1 MSYIISFLG
10 FFCYCFSTYKLI
22 FKRLIKIPQAY
33 DLNASLLIRHK
44 NCEVIF
50 FSPDLYLNC
59 QSPFIW
65 SFQLWLLF
73 FLCVCV
79 FFFFSL
85 FGTIHDLLTSFSL
98 LPFLMNISLKLS
110 VDKAK
115 ILSFVVTMI
124 SYNFHL
130 VFEKY
135 QFLETVAH
143 AKTSII
149 LY

>member
-1 MSYIISFLG
+1 MISMLPFSSGIRTVKLFFFLQIYISIVNLHLFDLSSFDFY
-10 FFCYCFSTYKLI
+10 FFCG
-22 FKRLIKIPQAY
+22 
-33 DLNASLLIRHK
+33 
-44 NCEVIF
+44 
-50 FSPDLYLNC
+50 
-59 QSPFIW
+59 
-65 SFQLWLLF
+65 
-73 FLCVCV
+73 
-79 FFFFSL
+79 FFFFFLAL

>member
-1 MSYIISFLG
+1 MIWILP
-10 FFCYCFSTYKLI
+10 FS
-22 FKRLIKIPQAY
+22 
-33 DLNASLLIRHK
+33 SRHK
-44 NCEVIF
+44 SCEVIF
-50 FSPDLYLNC
+50 FLQIYISIVNLHLFDLSSSDFYFFC
-59 QSPFIW
+59 F
-65 SFQLWLLF
+65 FCFVLF
-73 FLCVCV
+73 FCFL
-79 FFFFSL
+79 FFFLAL

-115 ILSFVVTMI
+115 ILSFVVTTI
-124 SYNFHL
+124 NYNSHL

-149 LY
+149 LF